1 MFNRLNV
8 KMFFLLL
15 MYTVRLNAQLMI
27 EQGPS
32 ASTRD
37 GGIYIYGLTGKEN
50 KLRYEKINGLLN
62 LINKGL
68 SRND

>member
-1 MFNRLNV
+1 
-8 KMFFLLL
+8 MFFLLL
-15 MYTVRLNAQLMI
+15 MFAVRLNAQLMI

-50 KLRYEKINGLLN
+50 KLRYEKNNGSLN